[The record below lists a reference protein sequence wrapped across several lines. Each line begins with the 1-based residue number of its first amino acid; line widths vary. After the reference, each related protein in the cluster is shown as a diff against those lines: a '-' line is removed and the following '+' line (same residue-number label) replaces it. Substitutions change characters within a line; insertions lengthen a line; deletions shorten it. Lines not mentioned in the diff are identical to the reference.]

1 MGKRALHLR
10 NSHLPPLFCMGPK
23 WPKQKL
29 AAVAPGGE
37 TVRFKLNQWL
47 EPRLV
52 RHFAVKQVSNLFVAK
67 RLSL

>member
-1 MGKRALHLR
+1 MGKRALLLR
-10 NSHLPPLFCMGPK
+10 NSHLPPMFCMGPK

-29 AAVAPGGE
+29 VAVAPGGE

-47 EPRLV
+47 EPRSV
-52 RHFAVKQVSNLFVAK
+52 RHFAVKQVSTLFVAK